1 MAVDG
6 PGTQQVLE
14 RALAGRLSG
23 SGARWLT
30 DARRR
35 VAEDPAA
42 LAVLFPAAARSC
54 GREPLAG
61 PPGASQP
68 PAETGPADGQP
79 ATGWTADEA
88 ARALLLLA
96 VPVDQTGLGEVCGE
110 VYRYGDAAE
119 KRAVLRAL
127 AVLDVGEHGLPMVR
141 DALRGNDTRLVAAA
155 LGPYAAQRL
164 DDPGY
169 RHAVLKCVFLGI
181 PLSAVSG
188 LDRRADPEL
197 AGMLADFARERV
209 AAGRDVPGDVWPL
222 LARYPAAVEAAGLR
236 EELNSP
242 AQARRAAASR
252 ALAALASARDHHVQE
267 A

>member
-1 MAVDG
+1 M
-6 PGTQQVLE
+6 LE
-14 RALAGRLSG
+14 RALAGRLSD
-23 SGARWLT
+23 SGASWLA

-35 VAEDPAA
+35 VADNPAA
-42 LAVLFPAAARSC
+42 LAALFPAAARSC
-54 GREPLAG
+54 GRERLAP
-61 PPGASQP
+61 PPGSSRP
-68 PAETGPADGQP
+68 PAETGPPDGQP
-79 ATGWTADEA
+79 VTVWTADEA

-96 VPVDQTGLGEVCGE
+96 VPADQTGLGKICGE

-127 AVLDVGEHGLPMVR
+127 AVLDVGEHGLPLVR
-141 DALRGNDTRLVAAA
+141 DALRGNDTRLIAAA

-164 DDPGY
+164 DDAGY

-209 AAGRDVPGDVWPL
+209 AAGRDVPADVWPL
-222 LARYPAAVEAAGLR
+222 LARYPAAVQAAGLR
-236 EELNSP
+236 EELNAP
-242 AQARRAAASR
+242 AEPRRAAASR
-252 ALAALASARDHHVQE
+252 ALAALASARDHHVRE
-267 A
+267 T